1 MHFHLQETFLFQL
14 QLRRG
19 FDHLFWIFFF
29 ITANRYK
36 EGYWKGR
43 PKEILSH
50 SISGYKRICALWGH
64 IYLQTWHFACPLSGT
79 VSVVYHIDTDVVE
92 IGHLFI
98 TEKCCRNGKAMINR
112 HWCSLYNQDLAGKGA
127 LPWLSCPSVTDKF
140 VCNDQ
145 VYLTKSATFAPS
157 VGSFISAT
165 TTKQWHCSRIYQSD
179 CLQYIA
185 SCWNVPLRTC
195 KRQSVLWMVIS
206 FSNWMEVWQRGLR
219 LY

>member
-1 MHFHLQETFLFQL
+1 MRAHIPSDLAFCLS
-14 QLRRG
+14 
-19 FDHLFWIFFF
+19 F
-29 ITANRYK
+29 IWHCK
-36 EGYWKGR
+36 CSLSYWYR
-43 PKEILSH
+43 
-50 SISGYKRICALWGH
+50 
-64 IYLQTWHFACPLSGT
+64 
-79 VSVVYHIDTDVVE
+79 
-92 IGHLFI
+92 
-98 TEKCCRNGKAMINR
+98 CCRNWSSFYHREVLQEGGKAMINC

-145 VYLTKSATFAPS
+145 VYLTKICYFAPS

-165 TTKQWHCSRIYQSD
+165 TTKKWHYSRKYQND

-206 FSNWMEVWQRGLR
+206 FSNWMEVWQRGLG

>member
-1 MHFHLQETFLFQL
+1 MRAHIPSDLAFCLS
-14 QLRRG
+14 
-19 FDHLFWIFFF
+19 F
-29 ITANRYK
+29 IRHCK
-36 EGYWKGR
+36 CSLSYWYR
-43 PKEILSH
+43 
-50 SISGYKRICALWGH
+50 
-64 IYLQTWHFACPLSGT
+64 
-79 VSVVYHIDTDVVE
+79 
-92 IGHLFI
+92 
-98 TEKCCRNGKAMINR
+98 CCRNWSSFYHREVLQEGGKAMINC

-157 VGSFISAT
+157 VGSFNFCNNNKKMALILG
-165 TTKQWHCSRIYQSD
+165 YQSD

-206 FSNWMEVWQRGLR
+206 FSNWMEVWQRGLG